1 MRKEDFKKLFKEKI
15 DEIINTKDFSRIID
29 VRIENSKKTHFCIT
43 DYENIKEIANLQIE
57 YLNQLGKEDNDFKI
71 RYDYYFKDFRLMD
84 SLMYLF
90 PFIDEDNLGSDELL
104 KEVKEKALYY
114 IVEKKNL

>member
-1 MRKEDFKKLFKEKI
+1 
-15 DEIINTKDFSRIID
+15 
-29 VRIENSKKTHFCIT
+29 
-43 DYENIKEIANLQIE
+43 
-57 YLNQLGKEDNDFKI
+57 
-71 RYDYYFKDFRLMD
+71 MD